1 MTQFIKAPD
10 LWKEQNYNA
19 VIMGMLKLQA
29 GQRFYCGD
37 SGRSSIF
44 VGVSPAGTIWAV
56 HYVPNV
62 GYDWEKFRKMRQTLA
77 GLPQYVPP
85 FLRDARGAA

>member
-1 MTQFIKAPD
+1 
-10 LWKEQNYNA
+10 
-19 VIMGMLKLQA
+19 
-29 GQRFYCGD
+29 
-37 SGRSSIF
+37 
-44 VGVSPAGTIWAV
+44 VSPAGTIWAV